1 MSQPLSGVRVVA
13 IEQYGAGPYGTQLLS
28 ELGAEVIKI
37 EARSMGGDVSRAT
50 GPFFLGEGD
59 SLFFQAFSRGKKSV
73 TLELKT
79 PEGRA
84 AFERL
89 VATADAVVNNLRG
102 DQPAKLRITH
112 DDLKGIRPSVVCGH
126 LSAYGRDNSRTAWPG
141 YDYLMQAE
149 AGFMSLTG
157 EPGGPPVRFGLSMVD
172 FMTGSVFAL
181 GVVSA
186 ILAARATGRGCDVDV
201 SLFDVALHQTSYPA
215 VWAMNEGYEIER
227 MPRAAHPSIA
237 PSQLVRTADGWAM
250 LMCQTPKFWDAFCV
264 IAERP
269 ELKADAR
276 FADIPSRRANIE
288 ALTRALD
295 AVMQTRSTDDWLARL
310 GGQVPF
316 APVRSLTGALDNP
329 YVTEVGMRDVVDHP
343 ARSGGLHMLACPIKI
358 DGRRAAGVRAP
369 GLGEHDAEL
378 LVAAPRGEG
387 AA

>member
-1 MSQPLSGVRVVA
+1 MNRPLEGVRVVA
-13 IEQYGAGPYGTQLLS
+13 VEQYGAGPYGTQLLS

-37 EARSMGGDVSRAT
+37 EAVSMGGDVSRAT
-50 GPFFLGEGD
+50 GPFFLGEND
-59 SLFFQAFSRGKKSV
+59 SHFFQTFSRGKKSV
-73 TLELKT
+73 MIELKT

-102 DQPAKLRITH
+102 DQPAKLKIAH
-112 DDLKGIRPSVVCGH
+112 DDLKAIKPSIVCGH
-126 LSAYGRDNSRTAWPG
+126 LSAYGRDNSRKTWPG

-157 EPGGPPVRFGLSMVD
+157 EPDGPPIRFGLSMVD

-186 ILAARATGRGCDVDV
+186 ILCARRTGVGCDVDV

-215 VWAMNEGYEIER
+215 TWAMNEGYEIER

-250 LMCQTPKFWDAFCV
+250 LMCQTPKFWDAFCAV
-264 IAERP
+264 AERP
-269 ELKADAR
+269 DLKVDPR
-276 FADIPSRRANIE
+276 FADIPARRANIE
-288 ALTRALD
+288 ALTEALD
-295 AVMQTRSTDDWLARL
+295 SGMQTKTTDEWLALL

-316 APVRSLTGALDNP
+316 APVRGLKEALDNP
-329 YVTEVGMRDVVDHP
+329 YVAEVGMRDVVDHP
-343 ARSGGLHMLACPIKI
+343 ERAEGLHLLACPIKI
-358 DGRRAAGVRAP
+358 DGKRAPGVRAP
-369 GLGEHDAEL
+369 RMGEHNAEL
-378 LVAAPRGEG
+378 LDEG

>member
-1 MSQPLSGVRVVA
+1 MNRPLEGVRVVA
-13 IEQYGAGPYGTQLLS
+13 VEQYGAGPYGTQLLR

-37 EARSMGGDVSRAT
+37 EAVSMGGDVSRAT
-50 GPFFLGEGD
+50 GPFFLGDND
-59 SLFFQAFSRGKKSV
+59 SHFFQTFSRGKKSV
-73 TLELKT
+73 TIELKT

-102 DQPAKLRITH
+102 DQPAKLKITH
-112 DDLKGIRPSVVCGH
+112 DDLKGIKPSIVCGH
-126 LSAYGRDNSRTAWPG
+126 LSAYGRDNSRKTWPG

-157 EPGGPPVRFGLSMVD
+157 EPDGPPIRFGLSMVD

-186 ILAARATGRGCDVDV
+186 ILGARRTGVGCDVDV

-215 VWAMNEGYEIER
+215 TWAMNEGYEVER

-250 LMCQTPKFWDAFCV
+250 LMCQTPKFWDAFCAV
-264 IAERP
+264 VERP
-269 ELKADAR
+269 DLKADPR
-276 FADIPSRRANIE
+276 FADIPTRRANIE
-288 ALTRALD
+288 ALTEALD
-295 AVMQTRSTDDWLARL
+295 SVMLTKTTDEWLVLL

-316 APVRSLTGALDNP
+316 APVRGLKEALDNP
-329 YVTEVGMRDVVDHP
+329 YVAEVGMRDVVDHP
-343 ARSGGLHMLACPIKI
+343 ERSGGLHLLACPIKI
-358 DGRRAAGVRAP
+358 DGKRAPGVRAP
-369 GLGEHDAEL
+369 RMGEHNAEL
-378 LVAAPRGEG
+378 LDEG

>member
-1 MSQPLSGVRVVA
+1 MNRPLEGVRVVA
-13 IEQYGAGPYGTQLLS
+13 VEQYGAGPYGTQLLS

-37 EARSMGGDVSRAT
+37 EAVSMGGDVSRAT
-50 GPFFLGEGD
+50 GPFFLGEND
-59 SLFFQAFSRGKKSV
+59 SHFFQTFSRGKKSV
-73 TLELKT
+73 TIELKT

-84 AFERL
+84 AFDRL

-102 DQPAKLRITH
+102 DQPAKLKIAY
-112 DDLKGIRPSVVCGH
+112 DDLKAIKPSIVCGH
-126 LSAYGRDNSRTAWPG
+126 LSAYGRDNSRKTWPG

-157 EPGGPPVRFGLSMVD
+157 EPDGPPIRFGLSMVD

-186 ILAARATGRGCDVDV
+186 ILGARRTGVGCDVDV

-215 VWAMNEGYEIER
+215 TWAMNEGYEIER

-250 LMCQTPKFWDAFCV
+250 LMCQTPKFWDAFCA

-269 ELKADAR
+269 DLKTDPR
-276 FADIPSRRANIE
+276 FADIPTRRANIE
-288 ALTRALD
+288 ALTEALD
-295 AVMQTRSTDDWLARL
+295 AVMQTKTTDEWLVML

-316 APVRSLTGALDNP
+316 APVRGLKEALDNP
-329 YVTEVGMRDVVDHP
+329 YVAEVGMRDVVDHP
-343 ARSGGLHMLACPIKI
+343 ERAGGLHLLACPIKI
-358 DGRRAAGVRAP
+358 DGKRAP
-369 GLGEHDAEL
+369 GLRAPRMGEHNAEL
-378 LVAAPRGEG
+378 LDEG

>member
-13 IEQYGAGPYGTQLLS
+13 VEQYGAGPYGTQLLS

-37 EARSMGGDVSRAT
+37 EAVSMGGDVSRAT
-50 GPFFLGEGD
+50 GPFFLGDND
-59 SLFFQAFSRGKKSV
+59 SHFFQTFSRGKKSV
-73 TLELKT
+73 TIELKT

-102 DQPAKLRITH
+102 DQPAKLKITH
-112 DDLKGIRPSVVCGH
+112 DDLKAIKPSIVCGH
-126 LSAYGRDNSRTAWPG
+126 LSAYGRDNSRKTWPG

-157 EPGGPPVRFGLSMVD
+157 EPDGPPIRFGLSMVD

-186 ILAARATGRGCDVDV
+186 ILSARRTGAGCDVDV

-215 VWAMNEGYEIER
+215 TWAMNEGYEIER

-250 LMCQTPKFWDAFCV
+250 LMCQTPKFWDAFCAV
-264 IAERP
+264 AERP
-269 ELKADAR
+269 DLKADPR
-276 FADIPSRRANIE
+276 FTDIPTRRANIE
-288 ALTRALD
+288 ALTEALD
-295 AVMQTRSTDDWLARL
+295 SVMQTKTTDDWLTLL

-316 APVRSLTGALDNP
+316 APVRGLKEALDNP
-329 YVTEVGMRDVVDHP
+329 YVAEVGMRDVVDHP
-343 ARSGGLHMLACPIKI
+343 ERAGGLHLLACPIKI
-358 DGRRAAGVRAP
+358 DGKRASGVRAP
-369 GLGEHDAEL
+369 RMGEHNAEL
-378 LVAAPRGEG
+378 LDEG

>member
-1 MSQPLSGVRVVA
+1 MNRPLEGVRVVA
-13 IEQYGAGPYGTQLLS
+13 VEQYGAGPYGTQLLG

-37 EARSMGGDVSRAT
+37 EAVSMGGDVSRAT
-50 GPFFLGEGD
+50 GPFFLGEND
-59 SLFFQAFSRGKKSV
+59 SHFFQTFSRGKKSV
-73 TLELKT
+73 TIELKT

-84 AFERL
+84 AFDRL

-102 DQPAKLRITH
+102 DQPAKLKIAH
-112 DDLKGIRPSVVCGH
+112 DDLKAIKPSIVCGH
-126 LSAYGRDNSRTAWPG
+126 LSAYGRDNSRKTWPG

-157 EPGGPPVRFGLSMVD
+157 EPDGPPIRFGLSMVD

-186 ILAARATGRGCDVDV
+186 ILGARRTGVGCDVDV

-215 VWAMNEGYEIER
+215 TWAMNEGYEIER

-250 LMCQTPKFWDAFCV
+250 LMCQTPKFWDAFCA

-269 ELKADAR
+269 DLKADPR
-276 FADIPSRRANIE
+276 FADIPTRRANIE
-288 ALTRALD
+288 ALTEALD
-295 AVMQTRSTDDWLARL
+295 AVMQTKTTEEWLVLL

-316 APVRSLTGALDNP
+316 APVRGLKEALDNP
-329 YVTEVGMRDVVDHP
+329 YVAEVGMRDVVDHP
-343 ARSGGLHMLACPIKI
+343 ERAGGLHLLACPIKI
-358 DGRRAAGVRAP
+358 DGKRAPGVRAP
-369 GLGEHDAEL
+369 RMGEHNAEL
-378 LVAAPRGEG
+378 LDEG

>member
-1 MSQPLSGVRVVA
+1 MNGPLEGVRVVA
-13 IEQYGAGPYGTQLLS
+13 VEQYGAGPYGTQLLR

-37 EARSMGGDVSRAT
+37 EAVSMGGDVSRAT
-50 GPFFLGEGD
+50 GPFFLGEND
-59 SLFFQAFSRGKKSV
+59 SHFFQTFSRGKKSV
-73 TLELKT
+73 TIELKT

-84 AFERL
+84 AFDRL

-102 DQPAKLRITH
+102 DQPAKLKIAH
-112 DDLKGIRPSVVCGH
+112 DDLKAIKPSIVCGH
-126 LSAYGRDNSRTAWPG
+126 LSAYGRDNSRKTWPG

-157 EPGGPPVRFGLSMVD
+157 EPDGPPIRFGLSMVD

-186 ILAARATGRGCDVDV
+186 ILGARRTGVGCDVDV

-215 VWAMNEGYEIER
+215 TWAMNEGYEIER

-250 LMCQTPKFWDAFCV
+250 LMCQTPKFWDAFCAV
-264 IAERP
+264 SERP
-269 ELKADAR
+269 DLKADPR
-276 FADIPSRRANIE
+276 FADIPTRRANIE
-288 ALTRALD
+288 ALTEALD
-295 AVMQTRSTDDWLARL
+295 AVMQTKTTDEWLVLL

-316 APVRSLTGALDNP
+316 APVRGLKEALDNP
-329 YVTEVGMRDVVDHP
+329 YVAEVGMRDVVDHP
-343 ARSGGLHMLACPIKI
+343 ERSGGLHLLACPIKI
-358 DGRRAAGVRAP
+358 DGKRAPGVRAP
-369 GLGEHDAEL
+369 RMGEHNAEL
-378 LVAAPRGEG
+378 LDVG

>member
-1 MSQPLSGVRVVA
+1 MNRPLEGVRVVA
-13 IEQYGAGPYGTQLLS
+13 VEQYGAGPYGTQLLS

-37 EARSMGGDVSRAT
+37 EAVSMGGDVSRAT
-50 GPFFLGEGD
+50 GPFFLGEND
-59 SLFFQAFSRGKKSV
+59 SHFFQTFSRGKKSV
-73 TLELKT
+73 TIELKT

-84 AFERL
+84 AFDRL

-102 DQPAKLRITH
+102 DQPAKLKIAH
-112 DDLKGIRPSVVCGH
+112 DDLKAIKPSIVCGH
-126 LSAYGRDNSRTAWPG
+126 LSAYGRDNSRKTWPG

-157 EPGGPPVRFGLSMVD
+157 EPDGPPIRFGLSMVD

-186 ILAARATGRGCDVDV
+186 ILGARRTGVGCDVDV

-215 VWAMNEGYEIER
+215 TWAMNEGYEIER

-250 LMCQTPKFWDAFCV
+250 LMCQTPKFWDAFCAV
-264 IAERP
+264 AERP
-269 ELKADAR
+269 DLKADPR
-276 FADIPSRRANIE
+276 FADIPTRRANIE
-288 ALTRALD
+288 ALTEALD
-295 AVMQTRSTDDWLARL
+295 AVMQTKTTDEWLVLL

-316 APVRSLTGALDNP
+316 APVRGLKEALDNP
-329 YVTEVGMRDVVDHP
+329 YVAEVGMRDVVDHP
-343 ARSGGLHMLACPIKI
+343 ERAGGLHLLACPIKI
-358 DGRRAAGVRAP
+358 DGKRAP
-369 GLGEHDAEL
+369 GLRAPRMGEHNAEL
-378 LVAAPRGEG
+378 LDEG

>member
-1 MSQPLSGVRVVA
+1 MNRPLEGVRIIAV
-13 IEQYGAGPYGTQLLS
+13 EQYGAGPYGTQLLS

-37 EARSMGGDVSRAT
+37 EAVSMGGDVSRAT
-50 GPFFLGEGD
+50 GPFFLGEND
-59 SLFFQAFSRGKKSV
+59 SHFFQTFSRGKKSV
-73 TLELKT
+73 TIELKT

-84 AFERL
+84 AFDRL

-102 DQPAKLRITH
+102 DQPAKLKIAY
-112 DDLKGIRPSVVCGH
+112 DDLKAIKPSIVCGH
-126 LSAYGRDNSRTAWPG
+126 LSAYGRDNSRKTWPG

-157 EPGGPPVRFGLSMVD
+157 EPDGPPIRFGLSMVD

-186 ILAARATGRGCDVDV
+186 ILGARWTGAGCDVDV

-215 VWAMNEGYEIER
+215 TWAMNEGYEIER

-250 LMCQTPKFWDAFCV
+250 LMCQTPKFWDAFCA

-269 ELKADAR
+269 DLKADPR
-276 FADIPSRRANIE
+276 FADIPTRRANIE
-288 ALTRALD
+288 ALTEALD
-295 AVMQTRSTDDWLARL
+295 AVMQTKTTDEWLILL

-316 APVRSLTGALDNP
+316 APVRGLKEALDNP
-329 YVTEVGMRDVVDHP
+329 YVAEVGMRDVVDHP
-343 ARSGGLHMLACPIKI
+343 ERAGGLHLLACPIKI
-358 DGRRAAGVRAP
+358 DGKRAP
-369 GLGEHDAEL
+369 GLRAPRMGEHNAEL
-378 LVAAPRGEG
+378 LDEG

>member
-1 MSQPLSGVRVVA
+1 MNRPLEGVRIIAV
-13 IEQYGAGPYGTQLLS
+13 EQYGAGPYGTQLLS

-37 EARSMGGDVSRAT
+37 EAVSMGGDVSRAT
-50 GPFFLGEGD
+50 GPFFLGEND
-59 SLFFQAFSRGKKSV
+59 SHFFQTFSRGKKSV
-73 TLELKT
+73 TIELKT

-84 AFERL
+84 AFDRL
-89 VATADAVVNNLRG
+89 VTTADAVVNNLRG
-102 DQPAKLRITH
+102 DQPAKLKIAY
-112 DDLKGIRPSVVCGH
+112 DDLKAIKPSIVCGH
-126 LSAYGRDNSRTAWPG
+126 LSAYGRDNSRKTWPG

-157 EPGGPPVRFGLSMVD
+157 EPDGPPIRFGLSMVD

-186 ILAARATGRGCDVDV
+186 ILGARRTGAGCDVDV

-215 VWAMNEGYEIER
+215 TWAMNEGYEIER

-250 LMCQTPKFWDAFCV
+250 LMCQTPKFWDAFCA

-269 ELKADAR
+269 DLKADPR
-276 FADIPSRRANIE
+276 FADIPTRRANIE
-288 ALTRALD
+288 ALTEALD
-295 AVMQTRSTDDWLARL
+295 AVMQTKTTDEWLILL

-316 APVRSLTGALDNP
+316 APVRGLKEALDNP
-329 YVTEVGMRDVVDHP
+329 YVAEVGMRDVVDHP
-343 ARSGGLHMLACPIKI
+343 ERAGGLHLLACPIKI
-358 DGRRAAGVRAP
+358 DGKRAP
-369 GLGEHDAEL
+369 GLRAPRMGEHNAEL
-378 LVAAPRGEG
+378 LGEG

>member
-1 MSQPLSGVRVVA
+1 MNRPLEGVRVVA
-13 IEQYGAGPYGTQLLS
+13 VEQYGAGPYGTQLLS

-37 EARSMGGDVSRAT
+37 EAVSMGGDVSRAT
-50 GPFFLGEGD
+50 GPFFLGEND
-59 SLFFQAFSRGKKSV
+59 SHFFQTFSRGKKSV
-73 TLELKT
+73 TIELKT

-102 DQPAKLRITH
+102 DQPAKLKIAY
-112 DDLKGIRPSVVCGH
+112 DDLKAIKPSIVCGH
-126 LSAYGRDNSRTAWPG
+126 LSAYGRDNSRKTWPG

-157 EPGGPPVRFGLSMVD
+157 EPDGPPIRFGLSMVD

-186 ILAARATGRGCDVDV
+186 ILSARRTGAGCDVDV

-215 VWAMNEGYEIER
+215 TWAMNEGFEIER

-250 LMCQTPKFWDAFCV
+250 LMCQTPKFWDAFCA
-264 IAERP
+264 ITERP
-269 ELKADAR
+269 DLKADAR
-276 FADIPSRRANIE
+276 FADIPTRRANIQALTE
-288 ALTRALD
+288 ALDT
-295 AVMQTRSTDDWLARL
+295 VMQTKTTDEWLVLL

-316 APVRSLTGALDNP
+316 APVRGLKEALDNP
-329 YVTEVGMRDVVDHP
+329 YVAEIGMRDVVDHP
-343 ARSGGLHMLACPIKI
+343 ERAGGLHMLACPIKI
-358 DGRRAAGVRAP
+358 DGKRAPGVRAP
-369 GLGEHDAEL
+369 RMGEHNAEL
-378 LVAAPRGEG
+378 LDEG

>member
-1 MSQPLSGVRVVA
+1 MNRPLEGVRIIAV
-13 IEQYGAGPYGTQLLS
+13 EQYGAGPYGTQLLS

-37 EARSMGGDVSRAT
+37 EAVSMGGDVSRAT
-50 GPFFLGEGD
+50 GPFFLGEND
-59 SLFFQAFSRGKKSV
+59 SHFFQTFSRGKKSV
-73 TLELKT
+73 TIELKT

-84 AFERL
+84 AFDRL

-102 DQPAKLRITH
+102 DQPAKLKIAH
-112 DDLKGIRPSVVCGH
+112 DHLKVIKPSIVCGH
-126 LSAYGRDNSRTAWPG
+126 LSAYGRDNSRKTWPG

-157 EPGGPPVRFGLSMVD
+157 EPDGPPIRFGLSMVD

-186 ILAARATGRGCDVDV
+186 ILGARRTGAGCDVDV

-215 VWAMNEGYEIER
+215 TWAMNEGYEIER

-250 LMCQTPKFWDAFCV
+250 LMCQTPKFWDAFCA

-269 ELKADAR
+269 DLKADPR
-276 FADIPSRRANIE
+276 FADIPTRRANIE
-288 ALTRALD
+288 ALTEALD
-295 AVMQTRSTDDWLARL
+295 AVMQTKTTDEWLILL

-316 APVRSLTGALDNP
+316 APVRGLKEALDNP
-329 YVTEVGMRDVVDHP
+329 YVAEVGMRDVVDHP
-343 ARSGGLHMLACPIKI
+343 ERAGGLHLLACPIKI
-358 DGRRAAGVRAP
+358 DGKRAP
-369 GLGEHDAEL
+369 GLRAPRMGEHNAEL
-378 LVAAPRGEG
+378 LDEG